1 LGVDAGDTAI
11 NDRRI
16 DYIFGPAKVVRVGRV
31 EVLRN
36 AAVGRMDHWPLL
48 AEIGF

>member
-1 LGVDAGDTAI
+1 LQQ
-11 NDRRI
+11 
-16 DYIFGPAKVVRVGRV
+16 FGRV

-48 AEIGF
+48 VEVGL